1 MTFTNQWMVVKVAAV
16 CTVQLYLLDC
26 LQLIFFFIGQV
37 SCVSIEGLA
46 GLTHLKRSQSLFG
59 PVHKLR
65 RLSGNGVS
73 GQSLRPIKTS
83 FMFGQNLREWWGLR
97 WPKKS
102 LRGLCTAHMYFD
114 FYFLQITTRL
124 VVSFKYQSSPVVVF
138 LSFNCLGDNILPK
151 LYLHKITKTIT

>member
-1 MTFTNQWMVVKVAAV
+1 MDGREGRRSMHCAAV
-16 CTVQLYLLDC
+16 PTGLFAADF
-26 LQLIFFFIGQV
+26 FFFIGQV

-83 FMFGQNLREWWGLR
+83 FMFGQNLRE
-97 WPKKS
+97 
-102 LRGLCTAHMYFD
+102 
-114 FYFLQITTRL
+114 
-124 VVSFKYQSSPVVVF
+124 
-138 LSFNCLGDNILPK
+138 
-151 LYLHKITKTIT
+151 